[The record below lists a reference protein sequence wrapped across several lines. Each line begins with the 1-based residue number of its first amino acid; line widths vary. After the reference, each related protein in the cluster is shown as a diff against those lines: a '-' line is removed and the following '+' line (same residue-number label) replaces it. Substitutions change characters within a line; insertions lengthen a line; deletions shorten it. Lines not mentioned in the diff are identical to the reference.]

1 MANSEY
7 KITHSNYVLRKRHQS
22 VSGGT
27 VYERD
32 FMTTTN
38 LGQWDSGSI
47 PYGESNFR
55 FVYRPTSNS
64 KKAPTNL
71 QWESWDLNKVNGY
84 EKTSEDEVK
93 LKPNYSSLLDFA
105 YYGSCTELVKS
116 TISKIIRSFP
126 PTLIV
131 GETHVINNVSYNIV
145 ENPFEMDL
153 FTALESTETVD
164 ELLKDDKMSYDS
176 GRTWG
181 YMSEAWSGYTIDGTD
196 INSYSIVKHDP
207 CSNDGILRE
216 VRLNRCVIYEIKA
229 YGSSYLFTKG
239 SLSNGDTISPKKE
252 LIEEYFSKLDDFE
265 KLLLNRDSN
274 PLYTARLDW
283 PHETET
289 GFKTYKKDFT
299 WPSNSDGSIDI
310 ISTKYGEYVKDL
322 LDLAEFYDENYTDN
336 LWRMLTHDSIK
347 NMDSTFSMPGKDEDE
362 EDYNIGTS
370 RMQGLLWAIGRQFD
384 DIKRAIDNIKYSNRI
399 TYQGDNNLPDYYLMD
414 TLNLSGWETY
424 DIGEALSGYTTP
436 AYSSFGIKDVH
447 DYTDASV
454 EFLKNLKLNT
464 NAIFS
469 RKGTKQSIEYV
480 LGLFGL
486 ISKDFARAKYK
497 REHNGSLDGWSEA
510 SDITKWDYEI
520 NEYVAVAKGIN
531 GSPSE
536 IEKWNRT
543 RAEYPTSAG
552 EVGLDGFYGIPVA
565 EVVVD
570 NGMSYIVPWFDN
582 GERYDAGTYF
592 QMYGG
597 WLKSGNTYGETIKY
611 LHAVDTFDD
620 LSDVTEDK
628 LYSHRICYV
637 IDEDKYY
644 KKGEGDSAEWTE
656 IGSGDTKVQYL
667 NSIIERKDGNNPHVG
682 YGYYDSGEEYI
693 DRFRKLFKYE
703 VENDSADKQ
712 MFKDDENM
720 AYDCDTGDLNP
731 EIGTLGF
738 NIDGKSVDSQK
749 VWYFKNTANNG
760 ECKNLSD
767 LSGTDSACSAYTPDC
782 DNIFKTE
789 MEPHNFE
796 GGGINEEG
804 AENSIIN
811 LKNIKLTIYTM
822 FSEFKE
828 SYFKECILPYVTQVI
843 PSTAI
848 FEYEIIVVGSANILE
863 TTSSKL
869 NVVRV
874 DGIAAAKDEDT
885 SDDIIFN
892 YNKSGRIGSDRRR
905 EQLKVIR

>member
-71 QWESWDLNKVNGY
+71 QWENWTLEKVNGY

-131 GETHVINNVSYNIV
+131 GEEHIINGVSYNIV

-153 FTALESTETVD
+153 FTALDSTETGSD
-164 ELLKDDKMSYDS
+164 ILKDDKTSYES

-181 YMSEAWSGYTIDGTD
+181 YMSEAWSGYTIGGTD
-196 INSYSIVKHDP
+196 IKSYSIVKHDP

-216 VRLNRCVIYEIKA
+216 VRLNGYAIYEILA
-229 YGSSYLFTKG
+229 YGSSYLFMKG
-239 SLSNGDTISPKKE
+239 LKSGQTISPKKE

-265 KLLLNRDSN
+265 NLLLNRDSN
-274 PLYTARLDW
+274 PIYTARLDW

-289 GFKTYKKDFT
+289 GVKTYKKDFT

-310 ISTKYGEYVKDL
+310 ISAKYGEYIKDL

-347 NMDSTFSMPGKDEDE
+347 NMDMTFSMPGRDEDE

-370 RMQGLLWAIGRQFD
+370 RMHGLLWVIGRQFD

-399 TYQGDNNLPDYYLMD
+399 TYQGDNNLPDYYLTD

-424 DIGEALSGYTTP
+424 DIGEALSGYTIQ

-454 EFLKNLKLNT
+454 EFLKNLKLNS
-464 NAIFS
+464 NAILS

-486 ISKDFARAKYK
+486 VSKDFARAKYK
-497 REHNGSLDGWSEA
+497 REHNGSLDGWSEG

-531 GSPSE
+531 GSPGE

-565 EVVVD
+565 EVAVD
-570 NGMSYIVPWFDN
+570 NGTNYIVPWFDK

-597 WLKSGNTYGETIKY
+597 WLKNDNTYGETVKY
-611 LHAVDTFDD
+611 LHAVDTHDD
-620 LSDVTEDK
+620 LNDVTEDK
-628 LYSHRICYV
+628 LYNHRICYV
-637 IDEDKYY
+637 IDEGKYY
-644 KKGEGDSAEWTE
+644 EKGDGDSAEWVE
-656 IGSGDTKVQYL
+656 ISSGDTKVQYL
-667 NSIIERKDGNNPHVG
+667 NSIVERKDGNNPHAG
-682 YGYYDSGEEYI
+682 YGRYDSGEEYI

-720 AYDCDTGDLNP
+720 AYDCSTGELNP
-731 EIGTLGF
+731 VIKTLGF
-738 NIDGKSVDSQK
+738 NIDGKAVDSQK
-749 VWYFKNTANNG
+749 VWYFKNTADN
-760 ECKNLSD
+760 CKCENLSIVEKEKEYAP
-767 LSGTDSACSAYTPDC
+767 GY

-789 MEPHNFE
+789 MRPYNFE
-796 GGGINEEG
+796 MGGRDDYMNVEG

-822 FSEFKE
+822 FPEFKE
-828 SYFKECILPYVTQVI
+828 TYFKECILPYITQVI

-848 FEYEIIVVGSANILE
+848 FEYEIIVAGSTKILE
-863 TTSSKL
+863 TTGAKL
-869 NVVRV
+869 NVVSV
-874 DGIAAAKDEDT
+874 DGIVGTTGEDT

-892 YNKSGRIGSDRRR
+892 YNKGGRKSDGGR

>member
-71 QWESWDLNKVNGY
+71 QWESWDLDKVNGY

-153 FTALESTETVD
+153 FTALDSTETEGD
-164 ELLKDDKMSYDS
+164 ILKGDKMSYDS

-181 YMSEAWSGYTIDGTD
+181 YMSEAWSGYTIGGTD
-196 INSYSIVKHDP
+196 INSYSIVTHDP

-216 VRLNRCVIYEIKA
+216 VKLNRCVIYEIKA

-239 SLSNGDTISPKKE
+239 SLTSGQTISPKKE

-347 NMDSTFSMPGKDEDE
+347 NMDTTFSMPGKDEDE

-497 REHNGSLDGWSEA
+497 REHNGSLSGWNEA
-510 SDITKWDYEI
+510 SDLTKWDYDI

-570 NGMSYIVPWFDN
+570 NGTNYIVPWFDN
-582 GERYDAGTYF
+582 GERYGAGTYF

-620 LSDVTEDK
+620 LGDVTEDK

-644 KKGEGDSAEWTE
+644 KKGNGDNAEWTE

-667 NSIIERKDGNNPHVG
+667 NSIVERKDGNNPHVG

-712 MFKDDENM
+712 MFKDDGNM
-720 AYDCDTGDLNP
+720 AYDCDTGELNP
-731 EIGTLGF
+731 EIRTLGF
-738 NIDGKSVDSQK
+738 NIDGKAVDSQK
-749 VWYFKNTANNG
+749 VWYFKNTAENG
-760 ECKNLSD
+760 SCAILNGRDTEYKP
-767 LSGTDSACSAYTPDC
+767 GC
-782 DNIFKTE
+782 DNIFKTA
-789 MEPHNFE
+789 MRPYNFE
-796 GGGINEEG
+796 GGKINVEG
-804 AENSIIN
+804 AENSVIN
-811 LKNIKLTIYTM
+811 LKNIKLTVYTY
-822 FSEFKE
+822 FPEFKE
-828 SYFKECILPYVTQVI
+828 SYFKECILPYITQVI

-848 FEYEIIVVGSANILE
+848 FEYEIIVVGSASAMEYDTPELKTI
-863 TTSSKL
+863 S
-869 NVVRV
+869 V
-874 DGIAAAKDEDT
+874 DGIVGKDDEPN
-885 SDDIIFN
+885 DDMVFN
-892 YNKSGRIGSDRRR
+892 YNIRR
-905 EQLKVIR
+905 Q